1 MAAKRQL
8 GDLLVEAGIISK
20 VTLERALARQK
31 DSKKKLGATLEEM
44 GVITEEE
51 IADALA
57 KQFGFKT
64 VKGIAGHT
72 FSKELLDLVP
82 EDIAVSKPV
91 FPLKRGDN
99 MLALAITD
107 PFDTDTLEF
116 IAKKTGMKV
125 IPVLSTREDILAA
138 VKKNY
143 LAASAT
149 TPAEKEKVLVVED
162 TPAIAYVV
170 QAALAKEG
178 YHVILAGDGIEGLKL
193 ALTEHPDLI
202 LSDLNMPRMDGYGLL
217 RNLRMNAATADIPVV
232 LLTSKATPEEEHRA
246 LEFGFIDFV
255 AKPVQPIR
263 IVTRVRRALEL
274 AAHLRR

>member
-1 MAAKRQL
+1 MTVKRQL

-20 VTLERALARQK
+20 TTLERALARQK
-31 DSKKKLGATLEEM
+31 LTKKKLGGTLEEM

-64 VKGIAGHT
+64 VKGIAEHT
-72 FSKELLDLVP
+72 FPKELLDLVP
-82 EDIAVSKPV
+82 VDIAVSRPV

-99 MLALAITD
+99 MIALAITD
-107 PFDTDTLEF
+107 PFDSETMEF
-116 IAKKTGMKV
+116 LSKKTGMKI
-125 IPVLSTREDILAA
+125 IPVLSTRNDILAA
-138 VKKNY
+138 VKKYY
-143 LAASAT
+143 LQDVPSEGI
-149 TPAEKEKVLVVED
+149 EKEKILVVED
-162 TPAIAYVV
+162 TPAIAYII
-170 QAALAKEG
+170 QAALTKEG
-178 YHVILAGDGIEGLKL
+178 YHVILAHDGIEGLKL
-193 ALTEHPDLI
+193 ALTEKPDLI

-217 RNLRMNAATADIPVV
+217 RNLRSNSSTAGIPVV
-232 LLTSKATPEEEHRA
+232 LLTSKATPEEEHKA

-274 AAHLRR
+274 AAYLRK

>member
-1 MAAKRQL
+1 MTVKRQL

-20 VTLERALARQK
+20 TTLERALARQK
-31 DSKKKLGATLEEM
+31 LTKKKLGGTLEEM

-64 VKGIAGHT
+64 VKGIAEHT
-72 FSKELLDLVP
+72 FQKELLDLVP
-82 EDIAVSKPV
+82 VDIAVSRPV

-99 MLALAITD
+99 MIALAITD
-107 PFDTDTLEF
+107 PFDSETMEF
-116 IAKKTGMKV
+116 LSKKTGMKI
-125 IPVLSTREDILAA
+125 IPVLSTRNDILAA
-138 VKKNY
+138 VKKYY
-143 LAASAT
+143 LQDVPSEGI
-149 TPAEKEKVLVVED
+149 EKEKILVVED
-162 TPAIAYVV
+162 TPAIAYII
-170 QAALAKEG
+170 QAALTKEG
-178 YHVILAGDGIEGLKL
+178 YHVILAHDGIEGLKL
-193 ALTEHPDLI
+193 ALTEKPDLI

-217 RNLRMNAATADIPVV
+217 RNLRSNTSTAGIPVV
-232 LLTSKATPEEEHRA
+232 LLTSKATPEEEHKA

-274 AAHLRR
+274 AAHLRK